1 MKIIINE
8 AQEKY
13 VCEKIIQEEILNFNE
28 KVLIVKKFLDKNFKR
43 ADISQFGDD
52 GYSTIKPIV
61 VYLDSY
67 KQPIKK
73 LTDDELLEMLID
85 KFQNLTDNESELKT
99 FLIKIMKSWYYKDK
113 KLELGIV

>member
-1 MKIIINE
+1 MKIIITE

-13 VCEKIIQEEILNFNE
+13 VCKKIIQEEILNFNE
-28 KVLIVKKFLDKNFKR
+28 KVLIVKKFLDNNFKR